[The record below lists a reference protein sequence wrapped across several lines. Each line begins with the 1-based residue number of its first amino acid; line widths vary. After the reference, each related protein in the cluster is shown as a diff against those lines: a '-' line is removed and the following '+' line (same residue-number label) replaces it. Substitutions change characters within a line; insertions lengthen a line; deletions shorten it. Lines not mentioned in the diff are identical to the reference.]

1 MIRSWLLKRKDSPTM
16 PKRRSNRR
24 MQGLVRRVIVL
35 KQKLKKHWL
44 IRNFSTNG
52 LKWRK
57 QLSGPHLVKT
67 PLLDIIKLV
76 VHTHGAVKVLHVV
89 ILRIVRNGLRP
100 RVTLRGDSETA
111 IIHQKDTKIHA
122 LVINTYHLN
131 LIESMVI
138 IFTWLDALIVI
149 CDQIRLYAPHV
160 QVYELQLK

>member
-24 MQGLVRRVIVL
+24 MQGLVRRLIVL
-35 KQKLKKHWL
+35 SRRLKKHWL

-57 QLSGPHLVKT
+57 QLSGLHLVKT

-76 VHTHGAVKVLHVV
+76 VHIHGVVKVLEIVLPRV
-89 ILRIVRNGLRP
+89 VRNGLRP

-111 IIHQKDTKIHA
+111 ITQQKDTKIHA

-138 IFTWLDALIVI
+138 IFTWLGALILI
-149 CDQIRLYAPHV
+149 YARIRLYAQRV
-160 QVYELQLK
+160 